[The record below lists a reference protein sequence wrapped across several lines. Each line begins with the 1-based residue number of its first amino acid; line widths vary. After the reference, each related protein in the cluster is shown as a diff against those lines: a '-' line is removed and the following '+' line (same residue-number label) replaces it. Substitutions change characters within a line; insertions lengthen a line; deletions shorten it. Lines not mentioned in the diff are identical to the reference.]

1 MFLHSKIK
9 GYLFQFT
16 VHHKWYRNVMFV
28 LDNHVHR
35 LNRYQS
41 SILINGSYNKWY
53 IKVSNRHGWGNSFFF
68 ASFLVVS
75 SIRRAIYFLYDFL
88 TGDDVSFGRIFPSK
102 CDTRIMKLENGET
115 IAYIAILNILTHQ
128 PKPSSL
134 KTQRVNSKSNP
145 LHTSKYEHHFENL
158 KIYTIEALSVFL
170 FLFCMNHTVCT
181 ALIAHYT
188 LVTRFNLLTVKTKT
202 K

>member
-41 SILINGSYNKWY
+41 SILINGSYNKWC
-53 IKVSNRHGWGNSFFF
+53 IKVSNRQGWGNSFFLLPF
-68 ASFLVVS
+68 SF
-75 SIRRAIYFLYDFL
+75 RRAIYFLYDSL
-88 TGDDVSFGRIFPSK
+88 TGDDVSFCRIFPSK

-115 IAYIAILNILTHQ
+115 IAYIAVLKILTHQ

-134 KTQRVNSKSNP
+134 KTQRVDSKSNP

-158 KIYTIEALSVFL
+158 KIYTIEALGVFC
-170 FLFCMNHTVCT
+170 FCFART
-181 ALIAHYT
+181 I
-188 LVTRFNLLTVKTKT
+188 RFVQHWSRIIL
-202 K
+202 